1 MWSKK
6 VGIMLLILA
15 NGDVI
20 ADDFIKPNG
29 GLTFNQGEYEAEF
42 SINASLGGDAVC
54 NLEGIALAV
63 EPNQTQRSRWI
74 FEDAGSQCK
83 AVISEHK
90 NGSVSVTTKGCEG
103 YCGMSV
109 VGAMDGKYLKK

>member
-1 MWSKK
+1 MKT
-6 VGIMLLILA
+6 ITIALLMLLSGSVL
-15 NGDVI
+15 
-20 ADDFIKPNG
+20 ADDYVKPNG

-63 EPNQTQRSRWI
+63 DPNQTQRSRWV
-74 FEDAGSQCK
+74 FEDAGSQCQ

-90 NGSVSVTTKGCEG
+90 DGSVKVTTKDCEG
-103 YCGMSV
+103 YCGMSA
-109 VGAMDGKYLKK
+109 VGAMDGKYLKQ